1 MSVVL
6 SGVNGHRALVVIPTY
21 NEADNIQT
29 VIDRILGINSPAIE
43 ILIVDD
49 NSPDGTGDLVAQCA
63 EKESRLHLLRRPR
76 KMGLGS
82 AYVNG
87 FQYALQNGYN
97 AIFEMDADLSH
108 DPEDLLRLLERT
120 EHYDLVIGSRY
131 LKGINV
137 VNWPLPR
144 LLLSIFANWYA
155 RTITRMPIYDCTS
168 GFKCINSRALASVRL
183 DHFFSNGYAF
193 QIELHYRIWRTGSRI
208 CEIPIVFTQRRR
220 GKSKMSHKVQLE
232 AATIVWRLKIL
243 DWLGKIR

>member
-1 MSVVL
+1 MSVIL
-6 SGVNGHRALVVIPTY
+6 SGVNEHRALVVIPTY

-97 AIFEMDADLSH
+97 AIFEMDADLS
-108 DPEDLLRLLERT
+108 
-120 EHYDLVIGSRY
+120 
-131 LKGINV
+131 
-137 VNWPLPR
+137 
-144 LLLSIFANWYA
+144 
-155 RTITRMPIYDCTS
+155 
-168 GFKCINSRALASVRL
+168 
-183 DHFFSNGYAF
+183 
-193 QIELHYRIWRTGSRI
+193 
-208 CEIPIVFTQRRR
+208 
-220 GKSKMSHKVQLE
+220 
-232 AATIVWRLKIL
+232 
-243 DWLGKIR
+243 